1 MNNILITG
9 GAGNIGSALANA
21 LAKRENNFVIIADN
35 LSTGSFKKLVDIEN
49 LIFKEIDVNNY
60 QGIKNI
66 FQEYNIDY
74 VFHFAAVVGVQRT
87 LNNPIDVLND
97 IKGIENLLSLCH
109 KHGIKR
115 FYYSSSSEVYGEPVE
130 IPMNELTTPLNSRLP
145 YAIVKNLGEAYCRS
159 YYQVYNLPY
168 TIFRFFNTYGPQQSE
183 DFVIPLFIR
192 KALIND
198 DITIY
203 GDGSQTRTFCY
214 IDDNIETCI
223 KIYDNGLIKN
233 DVINIGSDIEITILE
248 LAKIII
254 KTSESSSKI
263 VFKEALKE
271 GDMTRRNPDITKM
284 KEIILHKLIP
294 IEEGIRNL
302 IAYYQNDY

>member
-21 LAKRENNFVIIADN
+21 LAKRENNFVIIVDN

-168 TIFRFFNTYGPQQSE
+168 TIF
-183 DFVIPLFIR
+183 
-192 KALIND
+192 
-198 DITIY
+198 
-203 GDGSQTRTFCY
+203 
-214 IDDNIETCI
+214 TCI
-223 KIYDNGLIKN
+223 VL
-233 DVINIGSDIEITILE
+233 
-248 LAKIII
+248 
-254 KTSESSSKI
+254 
-263 VFKEALKE
+263 
-271 GDMTRRNPDITKM
+271 
-284 KEIILHKLIP
+284 
-294 IEEGIRNL
+294 
-302 IAYYQNDY
+302 